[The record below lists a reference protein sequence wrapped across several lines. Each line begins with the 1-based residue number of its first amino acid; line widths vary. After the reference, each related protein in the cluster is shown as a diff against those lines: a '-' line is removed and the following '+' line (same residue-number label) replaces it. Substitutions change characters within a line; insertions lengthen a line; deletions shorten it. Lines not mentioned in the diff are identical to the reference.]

1 MLNITKL
8 NKLEVTAILL
18 AGLVT
23 SQVSHAEVFLYE
35 NTSTHNSFYGSYK
48 FDSVNYRISDVSVYF
63 GHDTTPGITTF
74 SDEHFSNIGIVEPH
88 SEGFR
93 IIFRD
98 VVGSLTG
105 TAIFT
110 GDPNQPEVTYK
121 TNMVNF
127 NAGIERSF
135 GSNNGGTFIR
145 KKLDQ

>member
-1 MLNITKL
+1 MLNTIKL
-8 NKLEVTAILL
+8 NRVATAAILL
-18 AGLVT
+18 AGLIVN
-23 SQVSHAEVFLYE
+23 QVSHAEIFLYE
-35 NTSTHNSFYGSYK
+35 NTNTNNSFYGSYK
-48 FDSVNYRISDVSVYF
+48 FDSVNYRIFDVSVYF

-74 SDEHFSNIGIVEPH
+74 SDEHFRNIGIVEPH

-98 VVGSLTG
+98 TVGSLTG

-127 NAGIERSF
+127 NAGIERAF

-145 KKLDQ
+145 KKLD